1 MDGPLSARIL
11 VASVVVFLGIGDFS
25 FERVGGWIGGERGF
39 AGNRLFYIQWRH
51 ISQNGY
57 NST

>member
-1 MDGPLSARIL
+1 L
-11 VASVVVFLGIGDFS
+11 VASVVVFLGIVDFS

-39 AGNRLFYIQWRH
+39 ARNRLVYIQWRH